1 MDKQYQ
7 TTVELTEELLPQAVL
22 DEQEADRKERTYWTK
37 GVDFCDDW
45 TKTVEK
51 EERLE
56 TLSDDTEE
64 EPERDIFLKDDYKT
78 DF

>member
-1 MDKQYQ
+1 MTRLQ

-22 DEQEADRKERTYWTK
+22 DEQEADRKERTYWEPK
-37 GVDFCDDW
+37 I
-45 TKTVEK
+45 VEK

-56 TLSDDTEE
+56 TLSDDNTEE
-64 EPERDIFLKDDYKT
+64 EPEWDIFLKDDNRK

>member
-1 MDKQYQ
+1 MTSQ

-22 DEQEADRKERTYWTK
+22 DEQEADRKERTYWE
-37 GVDFCDDW
+37 
-45 TKTVEK
+45 KTVEK

-56 TLSDDTEE
+56 EMFPED
-64 EPERDIFLKDDYKT
+64 EPERDKFLDDDKKT